1 MNSGCTQQTGYTD
14 ATTGSTASGV
24 VLTGVVMARKRPTKT
39 AKKIESL
46 LRQVRRMES
55 RLYRFDNDIRQEIKN
70 LSPQKARFFNTET
83 LYKKATR
90 LDDETG
96 KILSG
101 LEGRKVERQR
111 AAQKAAETRKRKRE
125 EPITK
130 PEEPEQQ
137 TQEEPFDITEDI
149 LDNFEQL
156 VSFFNRPVPKKGL
169 TRDEKE
175 VPKKADL
182 IQYAKSEKDFLK
194 AIFEIEKGKD
204 AGGLARRIYESSQEI
219 DVLIGGIEY
228 SMYKEDIQTA
238 GNKLIKIIRGTTH
251 LSREDREASE
261 SIADKEWTDYS

>member
-83 LYKKATR
+83 LYKKATW